1 MITLKQILEKIK
13 NLYDNLFYK
22 EGESATINR
31 VSTAG
36 FITNGQK
43 SILFQVPLDKNLT
56 DDLDV
61 TITGGTIWIR
71 TISGTYISDQEG
83 ILTNKTVAIDSN
95 KRSISVRLNYLTAQ
109 NVTNNTPVGVDL
121 MNLTLKFTK
130 KV

>member
-1 MITLKQILEKIK
+1 MRR
-13 NLYDNLFYK
+13 NLF
-22 EGESATINR
+22 
-31 VSTAG
+31 
-36 FITNGQK
+36 
-43 SILFQVPLDKNLT
+43 DKNLT

-71 TISGTYISDQEG
+71 TISGTYITDQEG
-83 ILTNKTVAIDSN
+83 ILTNKTVAVDSN

-109 NVTNNTPVGVDL
+109 NVTNNTLVGVDL